1 MRLPA
6 FALSRSWGRIAV
18 EVADFRALAGRG
30 PTFADCSANSRKR
43 CVAEGMPVSNFKKIL
58 VAIDFSES
66 SKMALDRASSLA
78 TQLEAELDVLNVW
91 EAPAF
96 VPPES
101 VMIEA
106 ALGGQTLV
114 DLVEKRS
121 GHDLDAF
128 VAGVRERGVAVGRA
142 LSERGAPSQV
152 IVQMADRERYDLLVL
167 GTHGRT
173 GVSRAVMGSVAER
186 VVRHAHCPVLTVRGD
201 LRSRPGAIR
210 RILVAV
216 DYSAHSLSALECAA
230 SVADALGATLE
241 IVHVRERPAYA
252 AEELVVSTP
261 PEHKPLGQLL
271 NERAQAEMDLFL
283 RKVREGADSAQRVP
297 QSQRVIPGD
306 PARTLLEELDKG
318 AHDLVVLGTR
328 GRTGLEHLLLGS
340 VAEKLVRFSRVPVL
354 TVPRPGRP

>member
-1 MRLPA
+1 M
-6 FALSRSWGRIAV
+6 S
-18 EVADFRALAGRG
+18 
-30 PTFADCSANSRKR
+30 K
-43 CVAEGMPVSNFKKIL
+43 FKKIL

-173 GVSRAVMGSVAER
+173 GVSRAIMGSVAER

-201 LRSRPGAIR
+201 ARSRPGAIR

-230 SVADALGATLE
+230 AVADALGATLE
-241 IVHVRERPAYA
+241 VVHVRERPSYA
-252 AEELVVSTP
+252 AEELVVSTS

-328 GRTGLEHLLLGS
+328 GRSGLEHLLLGS
-340 VAEKLVRFSRVPVL
+340 VAEKLVRLSRVPVL
-354 TVPRPGRP
+354 TVPRPGRS